1 MSSRGSAP
9 LDASKPTS
17 VGNTLPLAHLL
28 ICIATLSIVL
38 VSQYNVLYIH
48 PHSIAHL
55 DHSVEVLELPVSGS
69 SLMPYCHF
77 ELDPSDYLSRRASAG
92 DVASGFTAAS
102 PSSIDVGSTR
112 VIEFSSCGVGV
123 KNVKY
128 VL

>member
-1 MSSRGSAP
+1 MSCRSSAL

-17 VGNTLPLAHLL
+17 VGNTPA
-28 ICIATLSIVL
+28 ISSFINR
-38 VSQYNVLYIH
+38 YNVLYIH

-55 DHSVEVLELPVSGS
+55 DHSLEVLELPVSGS

-77 ELDPSDYLSRRASAG
+77 ELDPSDYLSRRASSG
-92 DVASGFTAAS
+92 DVASGFTAAG